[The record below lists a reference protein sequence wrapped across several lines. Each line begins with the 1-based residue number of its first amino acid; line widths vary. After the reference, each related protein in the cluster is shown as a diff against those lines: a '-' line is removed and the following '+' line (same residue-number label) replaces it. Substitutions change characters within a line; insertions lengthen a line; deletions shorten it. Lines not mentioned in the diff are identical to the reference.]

1 MRNHEFTRK
10 AVLGAVAGAFMAA
23 AAFGSASAA
32 GFPDHDITFIVPY
45 SPGGGSDQ
53 QARRLQAGMEKYLG
67 VGVRIVYKTGGGG
80 AVGFLE
86 LHSSEPDGY
95 TIANVVVPNII
106 VTSQGDDVGFKPADF
121 SYAAMTVTAPG
132 AFVVPKESKFKTLQE
147 LLDFAKANP
156 GKLTIAGVGS
166 SGLSNYA
173 VFVDAFGVEATYV
186 PVSGGVGKI
195 MPLLQGA
202 HVDAA
207 VLSSSHAT
215 RHKETVR
222 TLVIAHEEEVP
233 GLPGVPSADSL
244 GYPKFKY
251 GTTWGIM
258 LPPGTP
264 DDIVAKI
271 NEAVNAA
278 TADPAVR
285 AQQVKIGMTPLRL
298 TPQEARQLVMDNIAG
313 VENKAMLIEKHGLKA
328 K

>member
-1 MRNHEFTRK
+1 MINKRK
-10 AVLGAVAGAFMAA
+10 IQPGGIVAAIAGAFMAA
-23 AAFGSASAA
+23 AAFGSASAE
-32 GFPDHDITFIVPY
+32 GFPEHDITFVVPY

-53 QARRLQAGMEKYLG
+53 QARRLQAGMEKALG
-67 VGVRIVYKTGGGG
+67 VGVRIIYKTGGGG

-86 LHSSEPDGY
+86 LHSSKPDGY

-121 SYAAMTVTAPG
+121 SYAAMTVTAAG
-132 AFVVPKESKFKTLQE
+132 AFVVPNQSKFKTLEE
-147 LLDFAKANP
+147 LLTFAKANP
-156 GKLTIAGVGS
+156 GKLTVAGVGA

-173 VFVDAFGVEATYV
+173 ILVESFGIKATYV

-195 MPLLQGA
+195 MPLLQGG
-202 HVDAA
+202 HVDAS

-222 TLVIAHEEEVP
+222 ALVIAGDAVP
-233 GLPGVPSADSL
+233 GLPGVPTATSL
-244 GYPKFKY
+244 GYPQFAY

-258 LPPGTP
+258 LPPKTP

-285 AQQVKIGMTPLRL
+285 AMQVKVGMTPLRL
-298 TPQEARQLVMDNIAG
+298 TPKEARQLVMDNIAG
-313 VENKAMLIEKHGLKA
+313 VENKAMLIKKHGLGK